1 MLYVYYRFALF
12 IPKFILKNRKIAKQK
27 FKTKKKEK
35 KNEKSNIVFTYV
47 SPSFRGLL
55 SSAHTF
61 SSFLSPNLCCLN
73 TFVYFPTNSFVLKE
87 NVCVS
92 VI

>member
-35 KNEKSNIVFTYV
+35 KKESQTSYSHMFLPPFADCCPALILFHLF
-47 SPSFRGLL
+47 SPLI
-55 SSAHTF
+55 
-61 SSFLSPNLCCLN
+61 
-73 TFVYFPTNSFVLKE
+73 
-87 NVCVS
+87 S
-92 VI
+92 VV